1 MSPIKTKRSRVFVIL
16 FGFLP
21 GNTPG
26 SIRLAITA
34 KKTYGGALRVYP
46 VPLWRIA
53 PTGDFF
59 TMTLETHRAPNLIHR
74 MMQRL
79 ILGVRFKLIPNPRP
93 Q

>member
-1 MSPIKTKRSRVFVIL
+1 MSNPIKTKRARAFVIL

-26 SIRLAITA
+26 AIRRA
-34 KKTYGGALRVYP
+34 KAAAKTYGGVFQVYP

-59 TMTLETHRAPNLIHR
+59 TMTLETHRAPNLLHR
-74 MMQRL
+74 KLQRL
-79 ILGVRFKLIPNPRP
+79 ILGVKFKLIH
-93 Q
+93 